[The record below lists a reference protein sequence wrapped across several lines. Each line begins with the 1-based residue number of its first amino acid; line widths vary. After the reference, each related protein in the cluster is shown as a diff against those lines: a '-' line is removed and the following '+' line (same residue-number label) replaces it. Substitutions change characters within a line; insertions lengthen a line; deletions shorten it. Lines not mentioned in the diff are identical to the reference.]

1 MADPLKEYVEPS
13 SIFADRKKLPPQ
25 KFGDDN
31 YENMVNYIMRHGVIA
46 PTKIGRSNEM
56 SGIPGESFSEVY
68 SKGGSPSEIYDAF
81 REGYLRPSDVPEES
95 WRQKSQNSIASA
107 AEYLG
112 MNPYE
117 ARKFA
122 GNLTGD
128 ANQSIAEGFGV
139 ADITPAGLVF
149 AANEAYRD
157 LGTAES
163 KLDALAGV
171 VGGAFS
177 VAEAFPLTK
186 AMTRPALAWL
196 KSITSKAAVPRSEK
210 VDAIVAADK
219 VQDNLD
225 EMITGEVPTQQY
237 DDDGVLGNL
246 PDPTTVN
253 RREVM
258 GGLSALGVTAA
269 APSVMKI
276 VDDIPLPVKA
286 AVERVPPPSELAALS
301 EGVRKTRSFN
311 DLVNDVVEEY
321 DVSPREAADMALE
334 SIQGIDE
341 VFDSLV
347 DEGDNIKNWLDS
359 DEAGLD
365 NYFEKFGTQ
374 APTGYEDDAYY
385 VIEELM
391 GEPYFMTKAEVGEWF
406 KKEGIID

>member
-1 MADPLKEYVEPS
+1 MADPLREYVEPS

-31 YENMVNYIMRHGVIA
+31 YENMVNYIMRNG
-46 PTKIGRSNEM
+46 TIGQNEYAEA
-56 SGIPGESFSEVY
+56 GLN
-68 SKGGSPSEIYDAF
+68 D
-81 REGYLRPSDVPEES
+81 LS
-95 WRQKSQNSIASA
+95 WRQRTADGVASA

-112 MNPYE
+112 MSPYE

-122 GNLTGD
+122 GNVTGD
-128 ANQSIAEGFGV
+128 MNQGIAEGMGLSDF
-139 ADITPAGLVF
+139 TPAGLVF
-149 AANEAYRD
+149 GANEAYRD
-157 LGTAES
+157 FKIADSPTDYIAPVIGG
-163 KLDALAGV
+163 ALA
-171 VGGAFS
+171 A
-177 VAEAFPLTK
+177 AEAFPLTK

-237 DDDGVLGNL
+237 DDDGVLDRL

-269 APSVMKI
+269 APSLIKI
-276 VDDIPLPVKA
+276 AGDVPAPVKA
-286 AVERVPPPSELAALS
+286 AVKKLPPPPGIGALS
-301 EGVRKTRSFN
+301 KSVSKTRSFN
-311 DLVNDVVEEY
+311 EIADYIEGEY
-321 DVSPREAADMALE
+321 SISPQEAFDQALE
-334 SIQGIDE
+334 EEMVYGE
-341 VFDSLV
+341 VMDSLN
-347 DEGDNIKNWLDS
+347 DEADNIQNWLDG